1 MFQVANVFALTKDF
15 RQFPQGDMT
24 MVDDRGVSLSGDQRA
39 RINLARAVYR
49 QADVYLLDD
58 PLIAVDTR
66 VARHLYGKCITE
78 YLHGKT
84 RILVTQLQFLKRAN
98 HIDVLDRVSNI
109 EYSLVIS

>member
-1 MFQVANVFALTKDF
+1 MFQVANVFALMKDF

-58 PLIAVDTR
+58 PLSAVDTR
-66 VARHLYGKCITE
+66 VARHLYGKCIIE

-84 RILVTQLQFLKRAN
+84 KILDTHQLQFLKRAD
-98 HIDVLDRVSNI
+98 HIVVLDRVSNI
-109 EYSLVIS
+109 L